1 MASGTKWIKKNLIS
15 KYIMTDCPK
24 QAKCFEVLN
33 LLLDEE
39 ASDEQ
44 EKYYYDHID
53 ECWNCFKDYEL
64 EKAIRELVKNKV
76 EKKSVPSSLI
86 EEIKLQIRESE

>member
-1 MASGTKWIKKNLIS
+1 
-15 KYIMTDCPK
+15 MTDCP
-24 QAKCFEVLN
+24 QQTKCFEVLN

-39 ASDEQ
+39 ASDQQ
-44 EKYYYDHID
+44 EKYFYSHID
-53 ECWNCFKDYEL
+53 ECWSCFKDYEL